1 MKYSQEYVA
10 EKCGVS
16 RQAVSKWGTNQSEP
30 SMKNLIELAE
40 LFQISLSQLTE
51 HKRLSYSNHQ
61 STCQVFLVWK
71 RGSIF
76 FRPDKNSS
84 LLLTNMSIGTY

>member
-16 RQAVSKWGTNQSEP
+16 RQAVSKWGTNQSEH
-30 SMKNLIELAE
+30 SMKNLIKLAE

-61 STCQVFLVWK
+61 STCQVFLLWK
-71 RGSIF
+71 RGSILF
-76 FRPDKNSS
+76 GSNKNSS
-84 LLLTNMSIGTY
+84 LLFKNMPVSS